1 MKNKVALI
9 ITSIAGS
16 DCNVLKQYARESI
29 DHNVSFIVVGD
40 KKSPD
45 SFSID
50 NCDYYSIDRQ
60 GNLPYRII
68 EHLPYNHYA
77 RKNVG
82 YLAAISGGAEIII
95 ETDDDNLPFPEFW
108 NERSKSLNV
117 HCMSETGWLN
127 AYKYFTEK
135 NIWPRGFALE
145 HILDSVPRLEA
156 KEMTNCPIQQ
166 GLAAKNPDVDAL
178 YRLTQPLPI
187 DFDQNDSIALGN
199 NSICPFNSQNTTWF
213 KEAFMLLY
221 LPSFCSFR
229 MTDIWRSFIA
239 QRIAWLNDWN
249 ILFHP
254 STVWQERNSHDLMKD
269 FSDEIPGYVNN
280 KNIMSA
286 LKNLNLVKGKE
297 YLGENIFT
305 CYEKLIKMDLIES
318 AEMGVLEGWIA
329 DVQTEI
335 KAQ

>member
-1 MKNKVALI
+1 MNKVALV
-9 ITSIAGS
+9 ITSIAGT
-16 DCNVLKQYARESI
+16 DCNVLQQYARESI

-60 GNLPYRII
+60 DNLPYRIT
-68 EHLPYNHYA
+68 ENLPYNHYA
-77 RKNVG
+77 RKNIG

-95 ETDDDNLPFPEFW
+95 ETDDDNFPFPEFW
-108 NERSKSLNV
+108 NERSRSLNV
-117 HCMSETGWLN
+117 HYMSETGWLN
-127 AYKYFTEK
+127 AYKFFTEK

-145 HILDSVPRLEA
+145 HILDSVPQFEA
-156 KEMTNCPIQQ
+156 KGITNCPIQQ
-166 GLAAKNPDVDAL
+166 GLADKNPDVDAL

-187 DFDQNDSIALGN
+187 DFDKNDSIALGN

-221 LPSFCSFR
+221 LPSYCSFR

-239 QRIAWLNDWN
+239 QRIAWSNDWN

-254 STVWQERNSHDLMKD
+254 STVWQERNDHDLMRD

-286 LKNLNLVKGKE
+286 LQNLNLVRGKE
-297 YLGENIFT
+297 YLGENLVT
-305 CYEKLIKMDLIES
+305 CYQKLIEMGLIAPE
-318 AEMGVLEGWIA
+318 ELGVLEGWIA
-329 DVQTEI
+329 DVHVAI